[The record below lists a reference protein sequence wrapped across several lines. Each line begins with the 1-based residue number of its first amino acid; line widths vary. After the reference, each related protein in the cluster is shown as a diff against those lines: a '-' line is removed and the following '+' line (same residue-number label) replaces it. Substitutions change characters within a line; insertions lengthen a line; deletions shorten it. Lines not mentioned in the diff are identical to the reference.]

1 MPIKANFLYLCRKSN
16 AKPCASYENAYLRN
30 RPENHQGVLSD
41 GAGHDVVLVRLDR
54 LYHARQGYGRRCGGS
69 LATVLCHALEQVGID
84 IQIGTMV
91 FFLNAVLLLIAGF
104 IIGWN
109 FGVKTIFCV
118 VVISLGMN
126 FWQSVLPEGDFLHL
140 ERILAVILGGILAG
154 IGIALCFAQG
164 GSTGGTDIV
173 AMIINKYRTVS
184 YGKILIFSDFIIIG
198 SSLLVGFHIDTV
210 IYGYVMTAV
219 VGYTVDMI
227 MAGNQQSSQV
237 LIVTHDYEK
246 MADAIAQNVHRGV
259 TLLDSQGWYTK
270 ERSKVVM
277 VVCRKRETATI
288 LKFVKTIDPD
298 AFMSV
303 GSVMGVYGK
312 GFQAI
317 SKP

>member
-1 MPIKANFLYLCRKSN
+1 M
-16 AKPCASYENAYLRN
+16 
-30 RPENHQGVLSD
+30 
-41 GAGHDVVLVRLDR
+41 
-54 LYHARQGYGRRCGGS
+54 
-69 LATVLCHALEQVGID
+69 
-84 IQIGTMV
+84 
-91 FFLNAVLLLIAGF
+91 
-104 IIGWN
+104 
-109 FGVKTIFCV
+109 
-118 VVISLGMN
+118 
-126 FWQSVLPEGDFLHL
+126 
-140 ERILAVILGGILAG
+140 
-154 IGIALCFAQG
+154 
-164 GSTGGTDIV
+164 
-173 AMIINKYRTVS
+173 S
-184 YGKILIFSDFIIIG
+184 YGKILIFSDFVIIG

-277 VVCRKRETATI
+277 VVCRKRETAMI